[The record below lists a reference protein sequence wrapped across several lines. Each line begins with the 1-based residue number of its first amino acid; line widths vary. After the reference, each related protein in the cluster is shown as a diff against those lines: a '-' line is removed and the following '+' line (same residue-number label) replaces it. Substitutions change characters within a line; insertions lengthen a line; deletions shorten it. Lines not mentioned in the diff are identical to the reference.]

1 MLGAYVG
8 AIENVETPELRLPI
22 GQIAANE
29 AQHQA
34 RSRALGG
41 GSAIGK
47 AFAPALPMRPCRTRW
62 TSSRADDGEAAVHG
76 ERGGGG
82 ARDQPRHA
90 APLGPRGPHPVDA
103 RSRATGGSS
112 PAAEIDRLRG
122 DGQGT
127 HISARNRFRA
137 TVTDVQVEG
146 LMAQVELVVADPVRL
161 VAIVTR
167 DAVEELGLKEGMA
180 ATAIVKSTNVII
192 QS

>member
-1 MLGAYVG
+1 MPKQQYSAS
-8 AIENVETPELRLPI
+8 E
-22 GQIAANE
+22 AA
-29 AQHQA
+29 A
-34 RSRALGG
+34 ALGISLDTLRRWDRSG
-41 GSAIGK
+41 RIRVTRDRSNRRVVSAK
-47 AFAPALPMRPCRTRW
+47 EL
-62 TSSRADDGEAAVHG
+62 
-76 ERGGGG
+76 
-82 ARDQPRHA
+82 
-90 APLGPRGPHPVDA
+90 
-103 RSRATGGSS
+103 
-112 PAAEIDRLRG
+112 DRLRG

-161 VAIVTR
+161 VSIVTR